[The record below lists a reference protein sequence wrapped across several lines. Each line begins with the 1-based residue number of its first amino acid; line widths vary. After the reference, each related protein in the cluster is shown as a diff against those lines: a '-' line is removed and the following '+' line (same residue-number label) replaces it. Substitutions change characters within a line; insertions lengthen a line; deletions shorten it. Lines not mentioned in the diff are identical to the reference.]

1 MKNSI
6 KFLLVVC
13 IVLLACTDIKTNQK
27 VDSNNI
33 ELDGMWVLKS
43 GKWENGD
50 GTFLKYPDSLTEGTA
65 HIIYSKSHYT
75 VVADAPNMKY
85 FRGEV
90 GEYSIHGNNIISK
103 VIVTNIESNK
113 GLINNWSFQLKDG
126 TIVFKTEGMEEV
138 WEKVE

>member
-1 MKNSI
+1 MKNSVI
-6 KFLLVVC
+6 LLLVVS
-13 IVLLACTDIKTNQK
+13 IVLLACTDTKPRQK
-27 VDSNNI
+27 EKSKNI
-33 ELDGMWVLKS
+33 ELNGMWVLKS
-43 GKWENGD
+43 GKWANGD

-75 VVADAPNMKY
+75 VVADVPKMKY

-90 GEYSIHGNNIISK
+90 GEYSINGNNINSK

-113 GLINNWSFQLKDG
+113 GLVNDWNFQLKDR
-126 TIVFKTEGMEEV
+126 TITFKTEGIEEV

>member
-1 MKNSI
+1 MKNSVI
-6 KFLLVVC
+6 LLLVVS
-13 IVLLACTDIKTNQK
+13 IVLLACTDTKPRQK
-27 VDSNNI
+27 EKSKNI
-33 ELDGMWVLKS
+33 ELNGMWVLKS
-43 GKWENGD
+43 GKWANGD

-75 VVADAPNMKY
+75 VVADAPRMKY

-90 GEYSIHGNNIISK
+90 GEYSINGNNIISK

-113 GLINNWSFQLKDG
+113 GLINDWSFQLKDG

-138 WEKVE
+138 WEKIE